1 MESNNY
7 KKDFLKDKNILIT
20 GASRGIGRA
29 IALNLSKHGANIIM
43 LAKNEGQLDQIYD
56 EIKANDNETH
66 PLIIRCDLNTLD
78 ENRAQEI
85 ANIISKDYGY
95 LDALINNAGILEK
108 MSSIKD
114 YDLQTWEK
122 VLKTNLTSGFL
133 LAKYTIPL
141 MQLSSIPRIIF
152 TSSSV
157 AKKGKAY
164 WGAYSVSKAGIKVLA
179 EILNDELESISNFKI
194 FNFNPKATRTDMRS
208 IAYPAEDPASL
219 KKPNELIEYYLW
231 MLSEKSSSFKDSYI
245 EFGDEIWN

>member
-1 MESNNY
+1 MQLSNY

-20 GASRGIGRA
+20 GASRGIGKAVA
-29 IALNLSKHGANIIM
+29 IGLSKYGANIIM
-43 LAKNEGQLDQIYD
+43 LAKNDKRLDQIYD
-56 EIKANDNETH
+56 EIKSNSKTN
-66 PLIIRCDLNTLD
+66 PLIVGCDLNALD
-78 ENRAQEI
+78 ENKAQEI
-85 ANIISKDYGY
+85 ANVISKDYGH
-95 LDALINNAGILEK
+95 LDALINNAAILEK

-133 LAKYTIPL
+133 LSKYTIPL

-194 FNFNPKATRTDMRS
+194 FNFDPKATQTDMRS
-208 IAYPAEDPASL
+208 IAYPAEDPASI
-219 KKPNELIEYYLW
+219 KKPNELIKYYLW
-231 MLSEKSSSFKDSYI
+231 MLSQESSSFENSHI
-245 EFGDEIWN
+245 EFGDEI

>member
-43 LAKNEGQLDQIYD
+43 LAKNERQLDQIYD
-56 EIKANDNETH
+56 EIKANDNETY
-66 PLIIRCDLNTLD
+66 PLIIGCDLNTLD

-108 MSSIKD
+108 MSSIED

-194 FNFNPKATRTDMRS
+194 FNFNPKATQTNMRS
-208 IAYPAEDPASL
+208 IAYPAEDPTSI
-219 KKPNELIEYYLW
+219 KKPNELIKYYLW
-231 MLSEKSSSFKDSYI
+231 MLSHESSSFKNSYI
-245 EFGDEIWN
+245 EFGDEI

>member
-1 MESNNY
+1 MQLSNY

-20 GASRGIGRA
+20 GASRGIGKAVA
-29 IALNLSKHGANIIM
+29 IGLSKYGANIIM
-43 LAKNEGQLDQIYD
+43 LAKNDKRLDQIYD
-56 EIKANDNETH
+56 EIKSNSKTN
-66 PLIIRCDLNTLD
+66 PLIIGCDLNALD
-78 ENRAQEI
+78 ENKAQEI
-85 ANIISKDYGY
+85 ANVISKDYGH
-95 LDALINNAGILEK
+95 LDALINNAAILEK

-133 LAKYTIPL
+133 LSKYTIPL

-194 FNFNPKATRTDMRS
+194 FNFDPKATQTDMRS
-208 IAYPAEDPASL
+208 IAYPAEDPASI
-219 KKPNELIEYYLW
+219 KKPNELIKYYLW
-231 MLSEKSSSFKDSYI
+231 MLSQESSSFENSHI
-245 EFGDEIWN
+245 EFGDEI

>member
-1 MESNNY
+1 MQLSNY

-20 GASRGIGRA
+20 GASRGIGKA
-29 IALNLSKHGANIIM
+29 IAIGLSKYGANIIM
-43 LAKNEGQLDQIYD
+43 LAKNDKRLDQIYD
-56 EIKANDNETH
+56 EIKSNSKTN
-66 PLIIRCDLNTLD
+66 PLIVGCDLNALD
-78 ENRAQEI
+78 ENKAQEI
-85 ANIISKDYGY
+85 ANVISKDYGH
-95 LDALINNAGILEK
+95 LDALINNAAILEK

-133 LAKYTIPL
+133 LSKYTIPL

-194 FNFNPKATRTDMRS
+194 FNFDPKATQTDMRS
-208 IAYPAEDPASL
+208 IAYPAEDPASI
-219 KKPNELIEYYLW
+219 KKPNELIKYYLW
-231 MLSEKSSSFKDSYI
+231 MLSQESSSFENSHI
-245 EFGDEIWN
+245 EFGDEI

>member
-43 LAKNEGQLDQIYD
+43 LAKNERQLDQIYD
-56 EIKANDNETH
+56 EIKANDNETY
-66 PLIIRCDLNTLD
+66 PLIIGCDLNTLD

-108 MSSIKD
+108 MSSIED

>member
-43 LAKNEGQLDQIYD
+43 LAKNERQLDQIYD
-56 EIKANDNETH
+56 EIKANDNETY
-66 PLIIRCDLNTLD
+66 PLIIGCDLNTLD

-108 MSSIKD
+108 MSSIED

-194 FNFNPKATRTDMRS
+194 FNFDPKATQTDMRS
-208 IAYPAEDPASL
+208 IAYPAEDPASI
-219 KKPNELIEYYLW
+219 KKPNELIKYYLW
-231 MLSEKSSSFKDSYI
+231 MLSHESSSFKNSYI
-245 EFGDEIWN
+245 EFGDEI

>member
-1 MESNNY
+1 MQLSNY
-7 KKDFLKDKNILIT
+7 KKDFLKDKNILVT

-29 IALNLSKHGANIIM
+29 IAIGLSKYGANIIM
-43 LAKNEGQLDQIYD
+43 LAKNENRLDQIYD
-56 EIKANDNETH
+56 EIKSNSETN
-66 PLIIRCDLNTLD
+66 PLIIGCDLNTLD

-85 ANIISKDYGY
+85 ANVISKDYGR
-95 LDALINNAGILEK
+95 LDALVNNAAILEK
-108 MSSIKD
+108 MSSIEN
-114 YDLQTWEK
+114 YDLRTWEK

-133 LAKYTIPL
+133 LSKYTIPL